1 MILQNQ
7 QFKSMKK
14 FTICLLFILYM
25 PSLAEEQIPEYYAN
39 KIVVKIKSN
48 TVEDLSNDTKQVLNS
63 LLGQYEHRTFVHPA
77 LIAQYKQR
85 NNNNN
90 MMSLGAG
97 SNVTSSIN
105 RILILEYTSPIDP
118 MLAARK
124 ISNLAEIEYAEP
136 MFIRKIADL
145 PNDSLLFEQ
154 YMLTLIRAIP
164 AWEIMDTTDSDTVI
178 VAVVDTGVD
187 YLHEDLLGTLYI
199 NPGEDGLDADG
210 NDKRTNGIDDDMN
223 GFVDDFRGWDFGSNS
238 DSSGFDN
245 DPMPGHP
252 HGTHV
257 AGIIAAVRN
266 NEKGI
271 AGITNKVKIM
281 PIKIGHDSQFSRTLV
296 NGYDGVLYAA
306 MKGAQV
312 INLSWG
318 GGGLSEAEQEVIDS
332 ANTYGSVIVAAA
344 GNNAVESSFYPAAY
358 DGIISVAS
366 STALD
371 QRSGFSNF
379 HSSVDITAPGT
390 QIMSTIPIDLYTAW
404 DGTSMASPVVAACAA
419 VIRSMFPEYSNKE
432 VGEVLKATSD
442 NFYDKNSSY
451 IGKLGAGRVNLLK
464 AITTKDPK
472 WVSLHSIEV
481 IDEDGDDIV
490 SPGNYISVNLT
501 LSNYL
506 ADVDSVYIKAYADSF
521 NAELLVDSIW
531 VGTILKNS
539 IVEAGQSLRLRIPDD
554 IPINHRFNVRIH
566 IIRDGYFTNV
576 NSIELMARPSWRT
589 LTSNTL
595 KATVTSQGNIAYNDF
610 PHNMMGDGFSLNQSS
625 GLLFEGALMI
635 AADSSMVANVARSS
649 SGNNANRHFEIV
661 KSIEFVER
669 NEQIN
674 HTYTEFTEK
683 WDSVMVGVSVLNN
696 AYIFNSD
703 GLRDALVLN
712 YDLINQSGL
721 YRDSLFVA
729 MYFDWDIGP
738 GGSNNVAKW
747 DSINDFGYVQNIA
760 NETYPL
766 AAVKMMNQGNHNFF
780 AIDNDGTSEENPG
793 VYDGFTM
800 IEKWRMMSNG
810 IARAESGVKD
820 ISMVMGSGPLRVRPD
835 DTVRVTFVVFANAD
849 YDALVNTSKNIN
861 TLLPIRINPDG
872 VYNSRPK
879 NAFIHRIYPNPST
892 GDQVNIEF
900 AVTESDLIK
909 IDVVDITGKQ
919 VKEIISISGNKFSEY
934 YQYSF
939 NANELAI
946 GKYFVRLTSGSTS
959 DTYPFV
965 IER

>member
-1 MILQNQ
+1 
-7 QFKSMKK
+7 MKN
-14 FTICLLFILYM
+14 FIIFLIFILYM
-25 PSLAEEQIPEYYAN
+25 PSLSEELIPEYYAN
-39 KIVVKIKSN
+39 KVVIKIKTNS
-48 TVEDLSNDTKQVLNS
+48 VESLSNETISVLNT
-63 LLGQYEHRTFVHPA
+63 LLGQYEHRTFLHPA
-77 LIAQYKQR
+77 LIAQYNLR
-85 NNNNN
+85 YNDNL
-90 MMSLGAG
+90 MSLGGG
-97 SNVTSSIN
+97 SNVSSTIH
-105 RILILEYTSPIDP
+105 RILVFEYTSAIDP
-118 MLAARK
+118 MIAAKK
-124 ISNLAEIEYAEP
+124 ISNLSEIEYAEP
-136 MFIRKIADL
+136 MFIRKFADL

-154 YMLTLIRAIP
+154 YMLPLIGAIP
-164 AWEIMDTTDSDTVI
+164 AWEIMDTTDSDTIV

-199 NPGEDGLDADG
+199 NPGEDGLDDEG
-210 NDKRTNGIDDDMN
+210 NDKRTNGIDDDEN
-223 GFVDDFRGWDFGSNS
+223 GFVDDFMGWDFGSNS
-238 DSSGFDN
+238 DESGFDN

-281 PIKIGHDSQFSRTLV
+281 PVKIGYDSQFSRTLV

-306 MKGAQV
+306 MNGAHV
-312 INLSWG
+312 INCSWG
-318 GGGLSEAEQEVIDS
+318 GGGFSEAEQELIDA
-332 ANTYGSVIVAAA
+332 ANTYGCVIVAAA

-366 STALD
+366 STELD
-371 QRSGFSNF
+371 RRSGFSNY
-379 HSSVDITAPGT
+379 HSTVDISAPGT

-432 VGEVLKATSD
+432 VAEVLKATSD
-442 NFYDKNSSY
+442 NFYDKNTFFL
-451 IGKLGAGRVNLLK
+451 GKLGAGRVNLFN
-464 AITTKDPK
+464 AITKKDPK

-490 SPGNYISVNLT
+490 SPGNFISVNLT

-506 ADVDSVYIKAYADSF
+506 ADVDSVYIKAYAESY

-539 IVEAGQSLRLRIPDD
+539 IVDAGQSLRLRIPDD

-566 IIRDGYFTNV
+566 ITRDGYFTNV
-576 NSIELMARPSWRT
+576 NAIELMARPSWRT
-589 LTSNTL
+589 LKTNTL

-610 PHNMMGDGFSLNQSS
+610 PHNQMGDGFAWNQSS

-635 AADSSMVANVARSS
+635 AADSTLVANVARGA

-661 KSIEFVER
+661 ESIEFVER
-669 NEQIN
+669 NDQIN
-674 HTYTEFTEK
+674 HTFTEFTEK
-683 WDSVMVGVSVLNN
+683 WDSLMVGVSVLNN

-703 GLRDALVLN
+703 GLQDALVLN
-712 YDLINQSGL
+712 YDVINQSGL

-747 DSINDFGYVQNIA
+747 DFDNEFGYVQNIA
-760 NETYPL
+760 NESYPL
-766 AAVKMMNQGNHNFF
+766 AAVKMLNQGDHNFF

-793 VYDGFTM
+793 VYDGFSM
-800 IEKWRMMSNG
+800 KEKWYMMSNG
-810 IARAESGVKD
+810 IARAESGAKD
-820 ISMVMGSGPLRVRPD
+820 VSMVIGSGPLRVRPD
-835 DTVRVTFVVFANAD
+835 DTVRVTFVIFANAN
-849 YDALVNTSKNIN
+849 YDALVNTSKNIKS
-861 TLLPIRINPDG
+861 LLPMKINPDG
-872 VYNSRPK
+872 VFNSRPI
-879 NAFIHRIYPNPST
+879 NAFINRIYPNPAT

-900 AVTESDLIK
+900 AVTESDLIT
-909 IDVVDITGKQ
+909 IDVIDITGKQ
-919 VKEIISISGNKFSEY
+919 VKDIISISGNKFSEY
-934 YQYSF
+934 YLYSF
-939 NANELAI
+939 SASELAI
-946 GKYFVRLTSGSTS
+946 GKYFVRMTSGSTS
-959 DTYPFV
+959 NVYPFV